1 MFEPQ
6 QKTSSPKILVKI
18 GVSHA
23 AGRKS
28 ESDYLKLHNKLLLW
42 SNPHGKQQTS
52 TSETSRAATHY
63 RNGNGRPFGSRF
75 SSFHSS
81 NGTGRVAG
89 RPLRP

>member
-28 ESDYLKLHNKLLLW
+28 ESDYLKLHNKLLLR
-42 SNPHGKQQTS
+42 SNPREARYELKVVEAS
-52 TSETSRAATHY
+52 A
-63 RNGNGRPFGSRF
+63 
-75 SSFHSS
+75 
-81 NGTGRVAG
+81 
-89 RPLRP
+89 